1 MAKASLF
8 FSGRD
13 TYGRTVDA
21 AQREDGI
28 WFSRYQCFN
37 GYGVGMTKWRK
48 DKDLSSLIRDDN
60 RLDWGF
66 QKLDAG
72 NPKGLRLPNKVN

>member
-8 FSGRD
+8 FTGRD

-21 AQREDGI
+21 ALREDGV
-28 WFSRYQCFN
+28 WFSRYQTYN
-37 GYGVGMTKWRK
+37 GYGVGMTKWMK
-48 DKDLSSLIRDDN
+48 DKNLSSLVCEDG

-66 QKLDAG
+66 RKLDVG
-72 NPKGLRLPNKVN
+72 SPKGLRLPN